1 MKRKLASPPSYPRVG
16 DAHLW
21 GDEASLVSL
30 WTGLAFIP
38 QATSALALFPSL
50 TGGLEVPG
58 AALAFLGTHLHLSP
72 FLPPRPTPSCLLQL
86 THALK
91 DAKRNQRFHGYN
103 IVNVS
108 RDMVW
113 IKLIES
119 FDSGETLIKLCSL
132 AMLWLVQ

>member
-38 QATSALALFPSL
+38 QAASALALFPSL

-72 FLPPRPTPSCLLQL
+72 FLPPRPTPPYLLQL

-91 DAKRNQRFHGYN
+91 DAKKLYRTEVSWMDN
-103 IVNVS
+103 IVDVS

-113 IKLIES
+113 IKL
-119 FDSGETLIKLCSL
+119 
-132 AMLWLVQ
+132 